1 MIGRPDRSPRS
12 DDLQSA
18 IRAVRRRWR
27 LRVALHGAAIAIAVA
42 LALLVAGALGIER
55 FRYDPAAI
63 IAARILV
70 ALAVVVAVA
79 WLLARPLMRRLPDDQ
94 VALYLEEN
102 EPSLEMAVLSAVE
115 HRAGR
120 VDSGA
125 RGSALGTQ
133 LEKSARD
140 RTRAVE
146 GGTRVERVP
155 MRRAL
160 ATLGAAVLVG
170 AILLGAGPEWLR
182 RGTVVLLTP
191 WRSAEAA
198 MPFAIMV
205 QPGNATIAKGGDQEI
220 AAELRG
226 FLTSDVTLAI
236 RRGLEGEWER
246 IPMDAATDSAA
257 FAVRLFDLT
266 EATTY
271 YIEANGVRSNVYRID
286 VVALPYVDRIDL
298 EYRFPSYTGREAE
311 HVEGGGDIAAL
322 RGTTV
327 RLTATPTMA
336 SAEGRLIVDG
346 RDTVPIAPGDSLA
359 LTGDLVV
366 REPGTYRIELRAA
379 DGRWVTASLDY
390 TIDVLE
396 DEAPT
401 VRVTR
406 PGRDEQVT
414 SIEEVFIE
422 AESNDDYGVR
432 SMELVYTVNGGEP
445 QTVPLVR
452 GGRRTNTTA
461 GHTLFLEEMGLA
473 AGDLIAYHVRATDG
487 APGRAEPAR
496 SDIYFLNVRP
506 FGRDYRQAEAA
517 GGGGGG
523 GGGDD
528 SPQGLSRQQRE
539 IVAAT
544 FNVVRDRPQQ
554 TAEVFGE
561 AVTTVALSQGRLR
574 EQVTTLVRRL
584 GERGAMGMDST
595 FRQIAIALAK
605 AAEEMEAA
613 EEALGQRKPDD
624 ALPPE
629 QRALRALQQ
638 AEAQYRDVQVAM
650 GGQQQGGG
658 GGGGGAAEDL
668 ADLFELETDKLRNQ
682 YETVQ
687 QSQQRQAD
695 EQVDEVAERLRR
707 LAARQQQANDR
718 QQRSFGQQGGSGG
731 DGSGQRALADEA
743 EEMARQLERLARERR
758 TPELED
764 AARRLRESAA
774 AMRRS
779 AAGGQQGSAEAG
791 AQALDR
797 LRDARRQLDE
807 TRSNRL
813 RRDMEGVRRSAEQ
826 LAEDER
832 QIAQELDGLSGASG
846 AERQERLRRLSERKE
861 EQARDVDELTA
872 DLDRLSREG
881 RREQPEAARK
891 MQEAAQGMRDD
902 RLRDRIAYSRGI
914 MGGNSEEYV
923 RSFEEQIGASIER
936 ARQRIAEAEGAIGE
950 PEGARQSRALEQAR
964 GLVRSLEALGDRI
977 GEEQGARG
985 QEQGEGARGQG
996 QGARGQEQ
1004 GEGARGQGQGARGQ
1018 GQGAGG
1024 QEQGEGARGQ
1034 GQGARGQE
1042 QGEGARGQG
1051 QGARGQEQGEGA
1063 RGQGQGAGQQ
1073 GEGQGQGQQGGQAG
1087 EGGEQQAAGG
1097 MPGGSGRGAPAGGR
1111 GGRIAPDDARQL
1123 QREYRARRLDA
1134 EALRQELRQSGADI
1148 ATLEQWIRRLREL
1161 EQGRSF
1167 DDAEELQRLHA
1178 AVVEGMKAYEFALR
1192 RALETGDDRPL
1203 LDASGEVPPGF
1214 KALVEEY
1221 YKSRARPR

>member
-1 MIGRPDRSPRS
+1 MIGRPARSPRT
-12 DDLQSA
+12 DDLQSV

-27 LRVALHGAAIAIAVA
+27 LRVALHGAAIAVA
-42 LALLVAGALGIER
+42 IVLALLIAGALGVER

-63 IAARILV
+63 IAARVLV
-70 ALAVVVAVA
+70 ALALVIAVA
-79 WLLARPLMRRLPDDQ
+79 WLLAWPLMRRLPDDQ
-94 VALYLEEN
+94 VALYLEEH

-115 HRAGR
+115 QRAGR
-120 VDSGA
+120 VDAGA
-125 RGSALGTQ
+125 RDSGLAAQ

-140 RTRAVE
+140 RSRAVE
-146 GGTRVERVP
+146 GGARVERTP
-155 MRRAL
+155 IQRAGV
-160 ATLGAAVLVG
+160 TLGVAVLIG

-198 MPFAIMV
+198 MPFSIGV

-220 AAELRG
+220 AAQLRG
-226 FLTSDVTLAI
+226 FLTSDVTLAV
-236 RRGLEGEWER
+236 RRGLEGSWER
-246 IPMDAATDSAA
+246 IPMDAAADSAT
-257 FAVRLFDLT
+257 FGVRLFDLT

-271 YIEANGVRSNVYRID
+271 YIEANGVRSGVFRID

-298 EYRFPSYTGREAE
+298 EYRFPTYTGRAPE

-327 RLTATPTMA
+327 RLTATPTMP
-336 SAEGRLIVDG
+336 SAEGRIIVDG
-346 RDTVPIAPGDSLA
+346 RDTLPIAPGDSAALA
-359 LTGDLVV
+359 GDIVV
-366 REPGTYRIELRAA
+366 RDPGTYRLELRAA

-432 SMELVYTVNGGEP
+432 TMELVYTVNGGEP
-445 QTVPLVR
+445 QVAPLVR
-452 GGRRTNTTA
+452 GGRRASTTA
-461 GHTLFLEEMGLA
+461 GHTLFLEEMSLA
-473 AGDLIAYHVRATDG
+473 PGDLIAYHVRATDG
-487 APGRAEPAR
+487 APGRTEPAR

-506 FGRDYRQAEAA
+506 FGRDYRQAEA

-523 GGGDD
+523 GGGET

-544 FNVVRDRPQQ
+544 FNVIRDRPQQ

-574 EQVTTLVRRL
+574 EQVATLVRRL

-605 AAEEMEAA
+605 AADEMEAA
-613 EEALGQRKPDD
+613 ERSLGERKPDD

-658 GGGGGAAEDL
+658 GGGGAAEDL

-687 QSQQRQAD
+687 RSQQRQAD

-731 DGSGQRALADEA
+731 DGSAQRALADEA

-779 AAGGQQGSAEAG
+779 AAGGQQGSAESG

-797 LRDARRQLDE
+797 LRDARRQLEE

-813 RRDMEGVRRSAEQ
+813 RRDMEGVRRSAER
-826 LAEDER
+826 LAEEER
-832 QIAQELDGLSGASG
+832 QIAQELEGVAGAGG
-846 AERQERLRRLSERKE
+846 AERQERLRRLSERKD
-861 EQARDVDELTA
+861 EQARSVDELTA

-914 MGGNSEEYV
+914 MGGNSPEYV
-923 RSFEEQIGASIER
+923 RSFEEQIGASIDR
-936 ARQRIAEAEGAIGE
+936 ARQRIAEAERAIGE

-964 GLVRSLEALGDRI
+964 GLVRSMEALGDRLQ
-977 GEEQGARG
+977 GEQRGAGERQGDEQGQG
-985 QEQGEGARGQG
+985 QAGQQGEGARGQG
-996 QGARGQEQ
+996 QGEGQ
-1004 GEGARGQGQGARGQ
+1004 
-1018 GQGAGG
+1018 
-1024 QEQGEGARGQ
+1024 
-1034 GQGARGQE
+1034 
-1042 QGEGARGQG
+1042 
-1051 QGARGQEQGEGA
+1051 
-1063 RGQGQGAGQQ
+1063 GQQ
-1073 GEGQGQGQQGGQAG
+1073 GEAARGQGQGQGQQGGQAG
-1087 EGGEQQAAGG
+1087 EGGQQQAAGG
-1097 MPGGSGRGAPAGGR
+1097 MPGGSGQGAPAGGR
-1111 GGRIAPDDARQL
+1111 GGRLAPDDARQL
-1123 QREYRARRLDA
+1123 QGAYRQRRLDA
-1134 EALRQELRQSGADI
+1134 EALRQELRQSGADV
-1148 ATLEQWIRRLREL
+1148 ATLEQWIQRLREL
-1161 EQGRSF
+1161 ERGRSF
-1167 DDAEELQRLHA
+1167 DDAEELARLHA
-1178 AVVEGMKAYEFALR
+1178 AVVEGLKAYEFALR

-1203 LDASGEVPPGF
+1203 LEASGEVPPGF

-1221 YKSRARPR
+1221 YKSLARPR

>member
-1 MIGRPDRSPRS
+1 MIGRPAPPSRTDE
-12 DDLQSA
+12 LQSV

-27 LRVALHGAAIAIAVA
+27 LRVALHGAAVAVA
-42 LALLVAGALGIER
+42 IGLVLLIAGAIGVER

-63 IAARILV
+63 VAARIVV
-70 ALAVVVAVA
+70 ALALIVAIA
-79 WLLARPLMRRLPDDQ
+79 WLLARPLLRTLPDDQ
-94 VALYLEEN
+94 VALYLEEH

-120 VDSGA
+120 VDPGA
-125 RGSALGTQ
+125 RGSGLGPQ
-133 LEKSARD
+133 LEKSARA

-146 GGTRVERVP
+146 DGARVERIP
-155 MRRAL
+155 IRRAL
-160 ATLGAAVLVG
+160 ATLGVAVLVG
-170 AILLGAGPEWLR
+170 AVLLGAGPDSLR
-182 RGTVVLLTP
+182 RATVVLLTP

-198 MPFAIMV
+198 MPFSIGV
-205 QPGNATIAKGGDQEI
+205 EPGNATIAKGGDQEI
-220 AAELRG
+220 AAQLRG
-226 FLTSDVTLAI
+226 FLTSDVTLAV
-236 RRGLEGEWER
+236 RRSLEGEWER
-246 IPMDAATDSAA
+246 IPMDPATDSAT
-257 FAVRLFDLT
+257 FGVRLFDLT

-271 YIEANGVRSNVYRID
+271 YIEANGVRSGVFRID

-298 EYRFPSYTGREAE
+298 EYRFPSYTGRAPEYI
-311 HVEGGGDIAAL
+311 EGGGDIATL

-327 RLTATPTMA
+327 RLTATPTMP
-336 SAEGRLIVDG
+336 SAEGRLIIDG
-346 RDTVPIAPGDSLA
+346 RDTVAIAPGDSIA
-359 LTGDLVV
+359 LSGDIVV
-366 REPGTYRIELRAA
+366 REPGTYRIEMRAA

-396 DEAPT
+396 DDAPT

-414 SIEEVFIE
+414 SVEEVFIE

-432 SMELVYTVNGGEP
+432 TMELVYTVNGGE
-445 QTVPLVR
+445 QQVVPLVR
-452 GGRRTNTTA
+452 GGQRTSTTA
-461 GHTLFLEEMGLA
+461 GHTLFLEELSLA
-473 AGDLIAYHVRATDG
+473 AGDLIAYHVRASDG
-487 APGRAEPAR
+487 APGRTEPAR

-506 FGRDYRQAEAA
+506 FGRDYRQAES

-523 GGGDD
+523 GGGGET

-544 FNVVRDRPQQ
+544 FNVIRDRSQQ
-554 TAEVFGE
+554 TGEVFGE

-574 EQVTTLVRRL
+574 EQVATLVRRL

-605 AAEEMEAA
+605 AAEEMQAA

-624 ALPPE
+624 ALPAE

-658 GGGGGAAEDL
+658 GGGGAAEDL

-687 QSQQRQAD
+687 RSEQRQAD
-695 EQVDEVAERLRR
+695 EQVDDLAERLRR

-718 QQRSFGQQGGSGG
+718 LQRSFGQQQGGSGG
-731 DGSGQRALADEA
+731 DGSQQRALAEEA
-743 EEMARQLERLARERR
+743 EEMARQLERLARDRR

-779 AAGGQQGSAEAG
+779 AASGQQSSAEEG
-791 AQALDR
+791 ARALER
-797 LRDARRQLDE
+797 LRDARRQLEE
-807 TRSNRL
+807 TRSSRL

-826 LAEDER
+826 LAEEER
-832 QIAQELDGLSGASG
+832 QIAQELEGLSGTSG

-881 RREQPEAARK
+881 RREQPGAARK

-902 RLRDRIAYSRGI
+902 RLRDRIAYSRGLI
-914 MGGNSEEYV
+914 GGNSPEYI
-923 RSFEEQIGASIER
+923 RSFEEQIGASIDR
-936 ARQRIAEAEGAIGE
+936 ARERIAEAERAIGE
-950 PEGARQSRALEQAR
+950 PEGARESRALEQAR
-964 GLVRSLEALGDRI
+964 GLVRSLEALGDRLP
-977 GEEQGARG
+977 GERQGQRGQQGGQGEQGAQQG
-985 QEQGEGARGQG
+985 QQGAQQGEGQRGQG
-996 QGARGQEQ
+996 QGGQQE
-1004 GEGARGQGQGARGQ
+1004 GQGQGGQQGEQ
-1018 GQGAGG
+1018 GQS
-1024 QEQGEGARGQ
+1024 
-1034 GQGARGQE
+1034 
-1042 QGEGARGQG
+1042 
-1051 QGARGQEQGEGA
+1051 
-1063 RGQGQGAGQQ
+1063 GQQ
-1073 GEGQGQGQQGGQAG
+1073 GEGQRGQGQGNQGGQPG
-1087 EGGEQQAAGG
+1087 ERQAIGT
-1097 MPGGSGRGAPAGGR
+1097 PGGGQGAPGIGR
-1111 GGRIAPDDARQL
+1111 GGRIGPDDVRQL
-1123 QREYRARRLDA
+1123 QREYRQRRLDA
-1134 EALRQELRQSGADI
+1134 EALRQELRQSGADV
-1148 ATLEQWIRRLREL
+1148 ATLEQWIQRLRDL
-1161 EQGRSF
+1161 ERGRSF
-1167 DDAEELQRLHA
+1167 DDAEELERLHS
-1178 AVVEGMKAYEFALR
+1178 AVVEGLKAYEFALR

-1221 YKSRARPR
+1221 YKSLARPR

>member
-1 MIGRPDRSPRS
+1 MIGRPVRSPRT
-12 DDLQSA
+12 DDLQSV

-27 LRVALHGAAIAIAVA
+27 LRVALHGAAIAVAIA
-42 LALLVAGALGIER
+42 LALLIAGALGVER
-55 FRYDPAAI
+55 LRYDPAAI
-63 IAARILV
+63 IAARVLV
-70 ALAVVVAVA
+70 ALALVIAVA

-94 VALYLEEN
+94 VALYLEEH

-115 HRAGR
+115 QRAGR
-120 VDSGA
+120 VDAAARDSGLA
-125 RGSALGTQ
+125 SQ
-133 LEKSARD
+133 LEKSARE
-140 RTRAVE
+140 RSRAVE
-146 GGTRVERVP
+146 GGTRVERMP
-155 MRRAL
+155 IRRAGV
-160 ATLGAAVLVG
+160 ALGVAVLIG

-198 MPFAIMV
+198 MPFSIGV
-205 QPGNATIAKGGDQEI
+205 QPGNVTIAKGGDQEI
-220 AAELRG
+220 AAQLRG
-226 FLTSDVTLAI
+226 FLTSDVTLAV
-236 RRGLEGEWER
+236 RRGLEGSWEH
-246 IPMDAATDSAA
+246 IPMDPAADSAT
-257 FAVRLFDLT
+257 FGVRLFDLT
-266 EATTY
+266 EAATY
-271 YIEANGVRSNVYRID
+271 YIEANGVRSGVFRID

-298 EYRFPSYTGREAE
+298 EYRFPSYTGRAPEQ
-311 HVEGGGDIAAL
+311 VEGGGDIAAL

-327 RLTATPTMA
+327 RLTATPTMP
-336 SAEGRLIVDG
+336 SAEGRIIVDG
-346 RDTVPIAPGDSLA
+346 RDTLPIAPGDSAALA
-359 LTGDLVV
+359 GDLVV

-396 DEAPT
+396 DDAPT

-432 SMELVYTVNGGEP
+432 TMELVYTVNGGEP
-445 QTVPLVR
+445 QVVPLVR
-452 GGRRTNTTA
+452 GGRRTSTTA
-461 GHTLFLEEMGLA
+461 GHTLFLEEMSLA
-473 AGDLIAYHVRATDG
+473 PGDLIAYHVRANDG

-506 FGRDYRQAEAA
+506 FGRDYRQAEA

-523 GGGDD
+523 GGGET

-544 FNVVRDRPQQ
+544 FNVIRDRPQQ

-574 EQVTTLVRRL
+574 EQVATLVRRL

-595 FRQIAIALAK
+595 FRQIAIALMK
-605 AAEEMEAA
+605 AADEMEAA
-613 EEALGQRKPDD
+613 ERSLGERKPDD

-658 GGGGGAAEDL
+658 GGGGAAEDL

-687 QSQQRQAD
+687 RSEQRQAD

-718 QQRSFGQQGGSGG
+718 QQRSFGRQGGSGG
-731 DGSGQRALADEA
+731 DGSAQRALADEA

-779 AAGGQQGSAEAG
+779 AAGGQQGSAESG

-797 LRDARRQLDE
+797 LRDARRQLEE

-813 RRDMEGVRRSAEQ
+813 RRDMEGVRRSAER
-826 LAEDER
+826 LAEEER
-832 QIAQELDGLSGASG
+832 QIAQELEGLSGAGG
-846 AERQERLRRLSERKE
+846 AERQERLRRLSERKD
-861 EQARDVDELTA
+861 EQARSVDELTA

-914 MGGNSEEYV
+914 MGGNSPEYV
-923 RSFEEQIGASIER
+923 RSFEEQIGASIDR
-936 ARQRIAEAEGAIGE
+936 ARQRIAEGERAIGE

-964 GLVRSLEALGDRI
+964 GLVRSMEALGDRLP
-977 GEEQGARG
+977 GEQRGEGEQQGG
-985 QEQGEGARGQG
+985 QQGQEGGQQGQAGEQGEGARGQG
-996 QGARGQEQ
+996 QGQ
-1004 GEGARGQGQGARGQ
+1004 QGQGR
-1018 GQGAGG
+1018 
-1024 QEQGEGARGQ
+1024 QGE
-1034 GQGARGQE
+1034 
-1042 QGEGARGQG
+1042 
-1051 QGARGQEQGEGA
+1051 
-1063 RGQGQGAGQQ
+1063 
-1073 GEGQGQGQQGGQAG
+1073 GQQGGQAG
-1087 EGGEQQAAGG
+1087 EGGQQQAAGG
-1097 MPGGSGRGAPAGGR
+1097 MPGGSGQGAPAGGR
-1111 GGRIAPDDARQL
+1111 GGRLAPDDARQL
-1123 QREYRARRLDA
+1123 QGEYRQRRLDA
-1134 EALRQELRQSGADI
+1134 EALRQELRQSGADA
-1148 ATLEQWIRRLREL
+1148 ATLEQWIQRLREL
-1161 EQGRSF
+1161 ERGRSF
-1167 DDAEELQRLHA
+1167 DDAEELARLHA
-1178 AVVEGMKAYEFALR
+1178 AVVEGLKAYEFALR

-1203 LDASGEVPPGF
+1203 LEASGEVPPGF

-1221 YKSRARPR
+1221 YKSLARPR